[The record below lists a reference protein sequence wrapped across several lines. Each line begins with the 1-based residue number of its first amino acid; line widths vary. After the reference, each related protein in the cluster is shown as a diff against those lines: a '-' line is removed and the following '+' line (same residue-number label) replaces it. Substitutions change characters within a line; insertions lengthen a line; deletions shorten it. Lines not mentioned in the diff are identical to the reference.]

1 MGTRTPTQHLF
12 YSSFISWA
20 LLFAYL
26 LAFYQ
31 SANTPLRAASGAD
44 MLQAASVGLA
54 MAGSMAAT
62 VWLFGMLINAASSRA
77 NLAVWLQRL
86 TVGPV
91 IFVLALLVIENWFY
105 SLFSVGLK
113 SGDGLWLKAGF
124 LFLAGFVTYHGFNAV
139 NTGPAGWRTEG

>member
-31 SANTPLRAASGAD
+31 SANTPLRAASVAD
-44 MLQAASVGLA
+44 IFEAASVGLA
-54 MAGSMAAT
+54 IAGSMAAAG
-62 VWLFGMLINAASSRA
+62 WLFGVLINAAPSRA
-77 NLAVWLQRL
+77 SIATWLQRL
-86 TVGPV
+86 TVAPV

-105 SLFSVGLK
+105 SLLSLI
-113 SGDGLWLKAGF
+113 
-124 LFLAGFVTYHGFNAV
+124 HI
-139 NTGPAGWRTEG
+139 